1 MGMTSNSKSQEEYIH
16 SLRQIKETEEKA
28 QEEIE
33 NYRKQV
39 EQEIKKLQD
48 DLENVIELSKHDGE
62 KMVEKSIE
70 GARDTALAESD
81 RIINDATNK
90 SNSISFKP
98 DKQVIREIMDILFSE
113 VRQGPKKR

>member
-1 MGMTSNSKSQEEYIH
+1 MATSSKSQEEYIH

-33 NYRKQV
+33 NNKRRV

-48 DLENVIELSKHDGE
+48 DLENAIEMSKQDGE
-62 KMVEKSIE
+62 RVVEKSIE
-70 GARDTALAESD
+70 ESRDKALVESD
-81 RIINDATNK
+81 KIISDATNK

-98 DKQVIREIMDILFSE
+98 DKQVIREIMDILFSG
-113 VRQGPKKR
+113 VR

>member
-1 MGMTSNSKSQEEYIH
+1 MGSSSKSQEEYIH

-33 NYRKQV
+33 NHRKQV
-39 EQEIKKLQD
+39 EQEIKRLHD
-48 DLENVIELSKHDGE
+48 DLENAIEMSKHDGE

-70 GARDTALAESD
+70 ESRDKALAESD
-81 RIINDATNK
+81 KIINDATNK

-98 DKQVIREIMDILFSE
+98 NKQTIREIMDILFSE
-113 VRQGPKKR
+113 VR

>member
-1 MGMTSNSKSQEEYIH
+1 MVSISKSQEEYIH

-33 NYRKQV
+33 NHRKQV
-39 EQEIKKLQD
+39 ELEIKKLHD
-48 DLENVIELSKHDGE
+48 DLENAVEMSKQDGE

-70 GARDTALAESD
+70 ESKDKALAESD
-81 RIINDATNK
+81 KIISDATNK

-98 DKQVIREIMDILFSE
+98 NKQVIREIMDILLSE
-113 VRQGPKKR
+113 VR

>member
-1 MGMTSNSKSQEEYIH
+1 MATSSKSQEEYIH

-28 QEEIE
+28 QEEVE

-48 DLENVIELSKHDGE
+48 DLENAIEMSKQDGE
-62 KMVEKSIE
+62 KLVEKSIE
-70 GARDTALAESD
+70 ESRDKAIAESD
-81 RIINDATNK
+81 KIINDATNK

-98 DKQVIREIMDILFSE
+98 NKQAIREILDILFSE
-113 VRQGPKKR
+113 VR

>member
-1 MGMTSNSKSQEEYIH
+1 MATSSKSQEEYIH

-33 NYRKQV
+33 NSRKQV

-48 DLENVIELSKHDGE
+48 DLEKAIELAKQDGE

-70 GARDTALAESD
+70 ESRDKALGESD
-81 RIINDATNK
+81 RIIQDATNK
-90 SNSISFKP
+90 SNSISFEP
-98 DKQVIREIMDILFSE
+98 NKQAIREIMDILFSE
-113 VRQGPKKR
+113 VR